1 MTLKSISILH
11 DERIS
16 TTVTVAL
23 PLVRILAIHY
33 KYLLNV
39 CYVPDTILGPGDT
52 AVNKTA
58 KPCTQSLRSC
68 REDVV
73 GVGNKQKKKDIK
85 C

>member
-58 KPCTQSLRSC
+58 KSPALGDLCSSGGGGGQT
-68 REDVV
+68 
-73 GVGNKQKKKDIK
+73 NT
-85 C
+85 